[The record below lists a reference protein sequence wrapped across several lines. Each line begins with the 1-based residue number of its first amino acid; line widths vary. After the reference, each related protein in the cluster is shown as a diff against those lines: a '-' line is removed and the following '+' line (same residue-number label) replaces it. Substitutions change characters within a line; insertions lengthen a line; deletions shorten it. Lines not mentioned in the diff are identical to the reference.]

1 MVEREQIKQQ
11 DEPVRRDTPVR
22 SPSSRTPI
30 RRRMEVGAADDRAER
45 EADSIAEVVMR
56 RLGDAGST
64 RLAQRSTSGG
74 HDGTATIGAD
84 GGELDAGTDRAVR
97 SARGGGQA
105 MDGATRGRM
114 EGAFGADFGR
124 IRIHTDARADRLSRD
139 ISAEAFTTGRDV
151 FFRSGMY
158 RPGSAGGDRV
168 LAHELAH
175 TVQQGAASATK
186 VRRSTAQPVTIQRLF
201 GNNRK
206 KRIKKNAYPKI
217 EAVVAKAQQGAATT
231 AELIEAQAAVRRHL
245 ATASKMQDSD
255 DALSTLRYLADELSF
270 GIDRLSVGASKQMAM
285 QVYGNDA
292 RSGDLKA
299 LSSAGGMYFQDRWQ
313 HPKAAQDHGLSDEE
327 SAAITTYTADDY
339 KYINPAA
346 ANSPGWM
353 KAQMKN
359 DMQRGTEQ
367 ERLQEGAL
375 HAGVMMN
382 ALTKLPVWQGPG
394 FRGERLSAAQFAE
407 QFDHDGTTV
416 RAKQTTM
423 TKTAFWSI
431 SIDQTKSRQFA
442 DGVLS
447 SPSPDQTIS
456 VMYFI
461 DVTNAR
467 NVMDFSAAKAEKEVL
482 APAGS
487 QFKVSRV
494 ERHDGGN
501 PGRPDAT
508 AWYSVFLSQ
517 TK

>member
-74 HDGTATIGAD
+74 HDGTPSIGAD

-151 FFRSGMY
+151 FFRSGVY

-231 AELIEAQAAVRRHL
+231 AELIEAQVAVRRHL

-270 GIDRLSVGASKQMAM
+270 GIDRLSANASKQQAM
-285 QVYGNDA
+285 GVYANDA
-292 RSGDLKA
+292 RSGGMKA
-299 LSSAGGMYFQDRWQ
+299 LSQNSGMYFADNWQ
-313 HPKAAQDHGLSDEE
+313 HPKAGKDAGLSSAEM
-327 SAAITTYTADDY
+327 AAITTYTADDY

-346 ANSPGWM
+346 ANSMGWLTS
-353 KAQMKN
+353 QMGKP
-359 DMQRGTEQ
+359 MQRGNEK
-367 ERLQEGAL
+367 ERMQEGAL
-375 HAGVMMN
+375 HTGVIME
-382 ALTKLPVWQGPG
+382 AFAKLPVWQGAG
-394 FRGERLSAAQFAE
+394 FRGERLTPEQFAAQFT
-407 QFDHDGTTV
+407 DDGTNVT
-416 RAKQTTM
+416 AKQPDQ
-423 TKTAFWSI
+423 TKSAFWSI
-431 SIDQTKSRQFA
+431 SIQESVSQTFANGLGSASDQHT
-442 DGVLS
+442 V
-447 SPSPDQTIS
+447 S
-456 VMYFI
+456 VMYYI

-467 NVMDFSAAKAEKEVL
+467 DVQQFSAMKHEKEVL

-487 QFKVSRV
+487 KFRISRV
-494 ERHDGGN
+494 EKVDNGPVGA
-501 PGRPDAT
+501 PAAT
-508 AWYSVFLSQ
+508 AWYKVHMTQ